1 MDDAGAAAAL
11 PAVGDVGDRQR
22 ATDNPA
28 GCTLVFTLAV
38 REMARRQR
46 SLSGTAEDAALLS
59 AEMRIAAIGT
69 AAWVGN

>member
-28 GCTLVFTLAV
+28 GRTLVFTLAV

-46 SLSGTAEDAALLS
+46 PLSGTDAAPLS

-69 AAWVGN
+69 AA

>member
-38 REMARRQR
+38 REMARRQW
-46 SLSGTAEDAALLS
+46 SLSETEDAALLS

-69 AAWVGN
+69 AA